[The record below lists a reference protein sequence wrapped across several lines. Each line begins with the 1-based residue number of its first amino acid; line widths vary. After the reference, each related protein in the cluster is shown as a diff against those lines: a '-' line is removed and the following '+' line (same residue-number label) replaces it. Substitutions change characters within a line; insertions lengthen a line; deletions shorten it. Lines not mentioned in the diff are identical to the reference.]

1 MHAKRLML
9 LCVVAGAAL
18 SGGLYAARAQ
28 NQTVLEPTQ
37 VRHTAPYHVANTA
50 PDATAY
56 LPPPPIAGTA
66 RQQEDDTVFAQTR
79 ALQGSAR
86 WALAQADAVEHIPAM
101 LKGFSCAAGFV
112 LDADKAPHLV
122 ALLRKVR
129 QSEKADVKLAK
140 DHWQRPRPFVGT
152 HEAVCT
158 EGDRWR
164 LSSSGAYPS
173 GHTTWGWSTALVL
186 SELLPERS
194 TALLQRGRVYGES
207 RIICGVHWVS
217 DVQEG
222 YLVGAAEIA
231 TMHGD
236 ADFRADMEAARAE
249 LATLKAHGIQP
260 DAQTCAIEQDAA
272 RHSPLTPSP

>member
-1 MHAKRLML
+1 MRVKQRLVFL
-9 LCVVAGAAL
+9 SVAGCAVL
-18 SGGLYAARAQ
+18 SGGLYAAHAQ
-28 NQTVLEPTQ
+28 FAT
-37 VRHTAPYHVANTA
+37 PYHATGTA
-50 PDATAY
+50 PDATQY
-56 LPPPPIAGTA
+56 LPPPPVAGTP

-86 WALAQADAVEHIPAM
+86 WALAQADAVENIPAV

-112 LDADKAPHLV
+112 IDAEKAPSLV

-129 QSEKADVKLAK
+129 QSEKGDVKQAK
-140 DHWQRPRPFVGT
+140 NHWQRQRPFVGT

-158 EGDRWR
+158 EGDRNR
-164 LSSSGAYPS
+164 LSTSGAYPS

-186 SELLPERS
+186 AELLPERS

-207 RIICGVHWVS
+207 RIICGMHWVS

-231 TMHGD
+231 AMHGD
-236 ADFRADMEAARAE
+236 AGFRADMDAARAE
-249 LATLKAHGIQP
+249 VAALKAQGTQP

-272 RHSPLTPSP
+272 QHSPLTPSP